1 MNGLSRGVA
10 RMELFS
16 NSTFRTLERGL
27 DGSQLRQKAISDNIA
42 NAGTPNYQAKK
53 VSFKHTLNEA
63 MGINLEANKT
73 NAKHIDFSTTN
84 TGTKVYTNPHTT
96 YNHNGNNVDIDHEMS
111 ELAKNQ
117 IYYNALIDRMNGR
130 FQSLQTVIRGG
141 N

>member
-1 MNGLSRGVA
+1 MN
-10 RMELFS
+10 LFS
-16 NSTFRTLERGL
+16 NSTFNVLERGL
-27 DGSQLRQKAISDNIA
+27 DGSQMRQHAISQNVA
-42 NAGTPNYQAKK
+42 NAGTPNYQAKT

-63 MGINLEANKT
+63 IGNQLQATKT
-73 NAKHIDFSTTN
+73 NSKHVDFSSNKPGPTVQVN
-84 TGTKVYTNPHTT
+84 QNTT
-96 YNHNGNNVDIDHEMS
+96 YNHNGNNVDIDLEMA